1 MSTNRRSIHRSGF
14 GVCAA
19 ALLLGACAT
28 ADPQARIRELEQQQA
43 RAAIA
48 KDRAALEQIFA
59 PDFRVF
65 NPSGGEASKAQLLD
79 ILTTGTNPYAS
90 AKYETHSL
98 EVHDDLAFSTGMETV
113 VMAQASQGAQA
124 GQTVQRR
131 VTQVWRRQDGDW
143 RLALRQATNVV
154 PPAAAPAPR

>member
-1 MSTNRRSIHRSGF
+1 MSTNRSPRFPVTLALG
-14 GVCAA
+14 GL

-28 ADPQARIRELEQQQA
+28 PAHDARIRELEQQQA

-48 KDRAALEQIFA
+48 RDRAALEQIFA

-65 NPSGGEASKAQLLD
+65 NPSGGVANKAELIN

-98 EVHDDLAFSTGMETV
+98 EVHETLAFSTGMETV

-143 RLALRQATNVV
+143 RLALRQATNVLT
-154 PPAAAPAPR
+154 PAAAPR